1 MKYRRKANNNKKVLT
16 SSLISAQFLL
26 EEQPRSTMSPRR
38 ADLAQ
43 VDRKGHILRREDGAV
58 SPGTVITMMMMQW
71 SGSLYCTMPFTKLH
85 VFKEIFGFTS
95 ISWPLLSL

>member
-1 MKYRRKANNNKKVLT
+1 MKILT

-26 EEQPRSTMSPRR
+26 EEQPRSTMSPSL

-43 VDRKGHILRREDGAV
+43 VDRKGHILRREDGGV
-58 SPGTVITMMMMQW
+58 CDVTLSPCTMITMMMMQW

-95 ISWPLLSL
+95 LFGL